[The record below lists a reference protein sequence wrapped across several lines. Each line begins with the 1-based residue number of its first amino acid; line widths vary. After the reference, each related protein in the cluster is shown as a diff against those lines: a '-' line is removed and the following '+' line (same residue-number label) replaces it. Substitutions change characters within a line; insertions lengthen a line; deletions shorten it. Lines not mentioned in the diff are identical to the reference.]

1 MATSAYSDELTRALE
16 AGDFEA
22 AERLA
27 AEYGRDVLEHLR
39 ANGDAAG
46 REAVLRRALD
56 TLNDCLHL
64 TRVLR
69 AHLATQ
75 VRENSLACQYQAA
88 ASEPRRWQFE
98 G

>member
-1 MATSAYSDELTRALE
+1 MQAEQLTHALA

-27 AEYGRDVLEHLR
+27 TAF
-39 ANGDAAG
+39 GDNAMAAG
-46 REAVLRRALD
+46 NAAVLRQALD
-56 TLNDCLHL
+56 ALNDCLHL

-69 AHLATQ
+69 AHLAEQ
-75 VRENSLACQYQAA
+75 VRVNSLAVEYQPAA
-88 ASEPRRWQFE
+88 EQNRCWQIE

>member
-1 MATSAYSDELTRALE
+1 MVDPAAGQLTQALE

-27 AEYGRDVLEHLR
+27 IEFADS
-39 ANGDAAG
+39 AASSG
-46 REAVLRRALD
+46 NAAVLRQALD

-69 AHLATQ
+69 AHLAAQ
-75 VRENSLACQYQAA
+75 VRANGPAVEYQPPVP
-88 ASEPRRWQFE
+88 EKPRWQFE
-98 G
+98 A

>member
-1 MATSAYSDELTRALE
+1 MQAEQLTRAL
-16 AGDFEA
+16 AVGDFEE

-27 AEYGRDVLEHLR
+27 TAYGDS
-39 ANGDAAG
+39 AMAAG
-46 REAVLRRALD
+46 NSIVLRQALD

-69 AHLATQ
+69 AHLAEQ
-75 VRENSLACQYQAA
+75 VRINSLAVEYQPAT
-88 ASEPRRWQFE
+88 EKNRRWQFE

>member
-1 MATSAYSDELTRALE
+1 MRAEQLTSALE

-27 AEYGRDVLEHLR
+27 IEYGDSVSAAPHAAALQQALE
-39 ANGDAAG
+39 
-46 REAVLRRALD
+46 

-69 AHLATQ
+69 AHLAAQ
-75 VRENSLACQYQAA
+75 VRANSPAIEYQPATAENLH
-88 ASEPRRWQFE
+88 WQFE
-98 G
+98 A

>member
-1 MATSAYSDELTRALE
+1 MQAEQLTSALV

-27 AEYGRDVLEHLR
+27 TAYGDS
-39 ANGDAAG
+39 AIAAG
-46 REAVLRRALD
+46 NAVVLRQARD

-69 AHLATQ
+69 AHLAEQIRANSPAVEYQPATE
-75 VRENSLACQYQAA
+75 EN
-88 ASEPRRWQFE
+88 RRWQFE
-98 G
+98 A

>member
-1 MATSAYSDELTRALE
+1 MVDLPAGQLARALE

-22 AERLA
+22 AELFATEFADRA
-27 AEYGRDVLEHLR
+27 ALTGN
-39 ANGDAAG
+39 A
-46 REAVLRRALD
+46 AVLRQALD

-64 TRVLR
+64 MRVLR

-75 VRENSLACQYQAA
+75 VRANGPAVEYQPAVP
-88 ASEPRRWQFE
+88 EKPRWQFE